1 MIETHKPADVFHAIG
16 DPNRRKLL
24 DLLRD
29 EERSVQALVPH
40 LEITVGAVS
49 QHLKVLLDSGLVVR
63 RKEGRFRYYR
73 AAPKALKRVHDWTA
87 RYRRFWETR
96 LDRLESYLNENE

>member
-1 MIETHKPADVFHAIG
+1 MAQPGKHSDVFHAIG

-29 EERSVQALVPH
+29 RERSVQTLVPH
-40 LEITVGAVS
+40 LNITVGAVS
-49 QHLKVLLDSGLVVR
+49 QHLKILHSCGLVSR

-73 AAPKALKRVHDWTA
+73 ARPRALKKVYDWTA
-87 RYRRFWETR
+87 RYRRFWESR
-96 LDRLESYLNENE
+96 LDRLGKYLDENE